1 LIKQKT
7 FRRPSSV
14 ALLLLNER
22 IGSSKN
28 YRMKASKNRTFAPR
42 NSNRNGTSHDIMADL
57 FYLSLLVSLMATT
70 TTSTI
75 AGGIYRDGA
84 GARTLALGGASVGQ
98 PDVALEALQANPA
111 GLSTIKTPQLQFCLG
126 AARADGKF
134 ANATNPEADIDR
146 GFGVW
151 PELAFAYPLRSIPVT
166 LGLAFVPDA
175 ALGGEWNYVDA
186 PGGIGGT
193 TSYGFQE
200 HRSEITALRTALG
213 ASVAITEK
221 LSLGAGVGLVYNQ
234 NRLHAPY
241 IFQSY
246 PGLQGFKTLLDLKTD
261 GFGVNGTVGLL
272 YRPSDKVSLGLSYQT
287 PTRIRSKGDAN
298 GNASVQLDNLF
309 GPGVQPDFHYDA
321 EVQNEFP
328 QMISAGL
335 AWQVQE
341 RVRTIFQIDWINWAD
356 SFDELE
362 VYLNNGSNNDIN
374 VTLGT
379 ANIYDVIPLRWENQF
394 VYRIG
399 VEFQAAE
406 AFVLRAGY
414 TYGGSPVPDG
424 TLTPMTA
431 AIMEHKVGAGAGWKS
446 DRYAVDIAYQYS
458 LPASQRVGASTL
470 QAGEYSN
477 SRTEVQVHTI
487 GITTSVNF

>member
-1 LIKQKT
+1 MKT
-7 FRRPSSV
+7 PLKRTC
-14 ALLLLNER
+14 
-22 IGSSKN
+22 
-28 YRMKASKNRTFAPR
+28 ASD
-42 NSNRNGTSHDIMADL
+42 NSNRNRARHDIMAGL
-57 FYLSLLVSLMATT
+57 FHLGLLVSLMAATT
-70 TTSTI
+70 TNTI
-75 AGGIYRDGA
+75 ASGIYRDGA
-84 GARTLALGGASVGQ
+84 GARTLALGGASVGH

-111 GLSTIKTPQLQFCLG
+111 GLSTIKNPQLQFGLG
-126 AARADGKF
+126 AAQAAGKF
-134 ANATNPEADIDR
+134 SNAANPEADIDR

-166 LGLAFVPDA
+166 LGLAFIPDA
-175 ALGGEWNYVDA
+175 ALGGEWIYVDA
-186 PGGIGGT
+186 PGGMGGT

-261 GFGVNGTVGLL
+261 GPGINGTFGLL
-272 YRPSDKVSLGLSYQT
+272 YRPTENISLGLSYQT

-298 GNASVQLDNLF
+298 GNAGVQLDNLF

-328 QMISAGL
+328 QLISAGL

-341 RVRTIFQIDWINWAD
+341 RVRTIVQIDWINWAD

-362 VYLNNGSNNDIN
+362 VYLKNGSNNDIN
-374 VTLGT
+374 GVLGT
-379 ANIYDVIPLRWENQF
+379 ANIYDIIPLRWENQF
-394 VYRIG
+394 VYRVG
-399 VEFQAAE
+399 VEFQATD

-431 AIMEHKVGAGAGWKS
+431 AIMEHKVGVGTGWKS
-446 DRYAVDIAYQYS
+446 NRYSVDISYQYS
-458 LPASQRVGASTL
+458 LPASQRVGASAL